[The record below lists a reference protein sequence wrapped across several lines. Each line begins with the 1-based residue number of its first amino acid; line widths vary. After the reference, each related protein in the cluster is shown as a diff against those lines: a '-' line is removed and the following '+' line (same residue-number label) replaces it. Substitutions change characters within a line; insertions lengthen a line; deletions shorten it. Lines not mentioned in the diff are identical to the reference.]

1 MNYASL
7 KFLLFVVAL
16 LIIYYVCP
24 KKYRW
29 VTLLIASLIFF
40 YLFSGV
46 LIIYCILASL
56 VAYFASRLLIKNEKK
71 KKLIFIISILVIL
84 GFLAVLKYNNFFI
97 SIINVFGLSIKY
109 KKFLIPIGISYYTLE
124 MISYMTDIY
133 RKKYKPEKNFF
144 KLLLFF
150 TYFPKLV
157 EGPISRYD
165 KLSTTLFSEN
175 KFDYDNFRKAFVL
188 IGYGFF
194 KKLVIAD
201 RAGIFVDTFFSEGYT
216 GLITVVA
223 IVLYTIQIYAD
234 FSGCI
239 DIVSGVSELFGVK
252 LAENFRRPFFSTS
265 IQEFWRRWHI
275 TLGEWLKDYIF
286 YPISLSKMNM
296 KLNLKVRKMK
306 WKHLS
311 RFITVAFPL
320 FFVWFTNGLWHGASG
335 KFVLYGLYY
344 YVIMMLGVLF
354 KPLLDKLVSL
364 LKINTKVWSYKFFQ
378 IIRTIIIVCFGM
390 FLFRCD
396 TLHDFANL
404 STKMLS
410 FGKFPLFSLG
420 INKFDFVILAISVLI
435 LICIE
440 IAQELGVNIR
450 EKLEEQNL
458 VFRWIVYL
466 IIIFGVII
474 FGIYGRGYSA
484 KSFIYGGF

>member
-7 KFLLFVVAL
+7 KFLLFIVGLMVV
-16 LIIYYVCP
+16 YYIVP

-29 VTLLIASLIFF
+29 LTLLAASIYFF
-40 YLFSGV
+40 YLFSGF
-46 LIIYCILASL
+46 LIIYAILAAL
-56 VAYFASRLLIKNEKK
+56 VAYFAAILIEKHKDK
-71 KKLIFIISILVIL
+71 KKLILVISILIVLSFL
-84 GFLAVLKYNNFFI
+84 GVLKYNNFFI
-97 SIINVFGLSIKY
+97 SIINCFGLSIKY

-124 MISYMTDIY
+124 MISYMTDVY
-133 RKKYKPEKNFF
+133 RGKYKHENNYF

-150 TYFPKLV
+150 IYFPKLV

-165 KLSTTLFSEN
+165 KLSETLFAGNS
-175 KFDYDNFRKAFVL
+175 FDYDNFRKSFVL

-201 RAGIFVDTFFSEGYT
+201 RAGIFVDTFFEEGYT

-239 DIVSGVSELFGVK
+239 DIVTGVSSLFGVK
-252 LAENFRRPFFSTS
+252 LPENFKRPFFSTS
-265 IQEFWRRWHI
+265 IQEFWRRWHM

-296 KLNLKVRKMK
+296 KLNLKVRKIK
-306 WKHLS
+306 FKHLA

-335 KFVLYGLYY
+335 KFVVYGLYY
-344 YVIMMLGVLF
+344 YAVMMLGVLF
-354 KPLLDKLVSL
+354 KPVLDKLVSL
-364 LKINTKVWSYKFFQ
+364 LKINTKVWSYKFFGML
-378 IIRTIIIVCFGM
+378 RTIFVVCFGM
-390 FLFRCD
+390 FLFRSE
-396 TLHDFANL
+396 TLKDFGYL
-404 STKMLS
+404 CSKMFN
-410 FGKFPLFSLG
+410 FGKFPLFKLG
-420 INKFDFVILAISVLI
+420 INKFDFLILGVSVLI
-435 LICIE
+435 LICVE

-458 VFRWIVYL
+458 LFRWCVYL
-466 IIIFGVII
+466 IIIFGVLI

>member
-7 KFLLFVVAL
+7 KFILFVVGL
-16 LIIYYVCP
+16 MLIYYICP

-29 VTLLIASLIFF
+29 ISLLVASLVFF

-46 LIIYCILASL
+46 LIFFCILAT
-56 VAYFASRLLIKNEKK
+56 AITYFAAILIKEHDNKK
-71 KKLIFIISILVIL
+71 KTILLVSIILVLAFL
-84 GFLAVLKYNNFFI
+84 GVLKYNNFFI
-97 SIINVFGLSIKY
+97 SIINSFGLSIKY
-109 KKFLIPIGISYYTLE
+109 KKFLIPIGISYYSLE
-124 MISYMTDIY
+124 MVAYITDVY
-133 RKKYKPEKNFF
+133 RKKYDPEKNFF

-150 TYFPKLV
+150 TFFPKLV
-157 EGPISRYD
+157 EGPFSRYD
-165 KLSTTLFSEN
+165 KLSTTLFNQE
-175 KFDYDNFRKAFVL
+175 KFNYDNFRKAFVL
-188 IGYGFF
+188 IGFGFF

-201 RAGIFVDTFFSEGYT
+201 RAGIFVDTFFSEGHS

-239 DIVSGVSELFGVK
+239 DIVSGVSELFNIK

-275 TLGEWLKDYIF
+275 TLGEWLKDYVF
-286 YPISLSKMNM
+286 FPISLSKMNM
-296 KLNLKVRKMK
+296 KLNQKVRKIK

-344 YVIMMLGVLF
+344 YVLMMLGVLF
-354 KPLLDKLVSL
+354 KPVLDKLVDVL
-364 LKINTKVWSYKFFQ
+364 RINTKVFSYKLFQ
-378 IIRTIIIVCFGM
+378 ILRTIVIVCFGM

-396 TLHDFANL
+396 TLHDFTYL
-404 STKMLS
+404 SSKMLS
-410 FGKFPLFSLG
+410 FNEFPLFKLG
-420 INKFDFVILAISVLI
+420 INKFDFLILGVSVLV
-435 LICIE
+435 LFCIE
-440 IAQELGVNIR
+440 LAQELGVNIR